1 MSFGKQ
7 WHCCPVLLSVAAAGI
22 FTFAQKYNQNLFKGF
37 DSKLESILQNGF
49 KNIFCYL
56 KQCPTIYDPSL

>member
-7 WHCCPVLLSVAAAGI
+7 WRCCPVLLSVAAAGI

-37 DSKLESILQNGF
+37 EVRINEVWNKKLKFCLLHNGL
-49 KNIFCYL
+49 KNIFV
-56 KQCPTIYDPSL
+56 T